1 MRLGV
6 VEGNNLR
13 LALRYMM
20 LALQNQA
27 MPKMAA
33 FAVEALLVCKE
44 QLGAMPQYCQ
54 HLLQVSRFSV

>member
-1 MRLGV
+1 M
-6 VEGNNLR
+6 VEGTNLR

-20 LALQNQA
+20 LALQGV
-27 MPKMAA
+27 PKMAA

-54 HLLQVSRFSV
+54 HLLQVRHCHYCAG